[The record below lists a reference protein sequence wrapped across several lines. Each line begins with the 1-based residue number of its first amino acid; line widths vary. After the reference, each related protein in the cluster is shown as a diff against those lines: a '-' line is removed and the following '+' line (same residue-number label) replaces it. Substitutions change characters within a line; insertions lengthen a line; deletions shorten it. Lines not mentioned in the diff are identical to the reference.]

1 MIHALTQLS
10 QYRDSETGQHIV
22 RTQLFVKQL
31 AQALAHVGQP
41 AYTLSQEEVDLIVK
55 AAPMH
60 DLGKIG
66 IPDHILRKP
75 GRHTFEETLL
85 MRTHASIGEATLL
98 AAAQQDNSGERGLL
112 QVAARIAGAHH
123 ENWDGSGY
131 PRGLSGEAIPLEAR
145 LMAVADVY
153 DALTTSR
160 HYKPGWTHE
169 EACAEI
175 LSQKGRRFDPR
186 VVEAFEREQAAMRRI
201 AEQYQDT
208 TENKACA
215 AS

>member
-1 MIHALTQLS
+1 
-10 QYRDSETGQHIV
+10 
-22 RTQLFVKQL
+22 
-31 AQALAHVGQP
+31 
-41 AYTLSQEEVDLIVK
+41 
-55 AAPMH
+55 
-60 DLGKIG
+60 
-66 IPDHILRKP
+66 
-75 GRHTFEETLL
+75 
-85 MRTHASIGEATLL
+85 
-98 AAAQQDNSGERGLL
+98 
-112 QVAARIAGAHH
+112 
-123 ENWDGSGY
+123 
-131 PRGLSGEAIPLEAR
+131 
-145 LMAVADVY
+145 MAVADVY

-208 TENKACA
+208 TESKACA